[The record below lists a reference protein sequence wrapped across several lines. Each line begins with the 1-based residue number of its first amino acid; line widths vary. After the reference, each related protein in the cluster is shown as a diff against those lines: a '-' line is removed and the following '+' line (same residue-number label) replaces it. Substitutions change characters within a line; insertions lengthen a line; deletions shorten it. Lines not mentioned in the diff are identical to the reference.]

1 MMPEN
6 ITSPVLLDDRSNREL
21 LENVHPLSWE
31 NPTPSAKYDL
41 VILGAGP
48 AGLLTA
54 YEAATLGAK
63 VALIERDLLGGECLN
78 TGCIP
83 SKTIIRTSRLY
94 AEMRDAENFGARVPG
109 DIHVDFPFLVERMR
123 RIRARI
129 SRQGFSARQLSLM
142 GIDVYFGEGRFV
154 QPNTVAVGDTALRFK
169 KALIATGSRP
179 IIPSIPGLVEAGY
192 LTNENVFDSTESPR
206 RFLVVGGGPLGCELA
221 QAFCR
226 LSSQVAIVQKEPM
239 FLSQEERDA
248 AQILSDALARDGI
261 DIHLNTEVV
270 RVRMDGNEKV
280 IDLVSDGY
288 KSKIVVD
295 EILIGVGRTPNV
307 ESLGLDAVN
316 VKYDTEN
323 GIRINDFLQ
332 TTNRRIYAAG
342 DVCFEHK
349 FTHIEDASA
358 SIVVQNALF
367 LGRRRLSAL
376 IIPWCT
382 YTDPEIAHVGLYVR
396 EARQKGIQ
404 VKTFTVL
411 MHDVH
416 RAIADGEEEGFVK
429 IHVKEGTDIILGATV
444 VARHAGE
451 MINDLSLAIKMG
463 IGFRSLA
470 HVVHPYPTQAQAIQ
484 MAADAYDATRVRP
497 LYKWLLRKWL
507 AW

>member
-6 ITSPVLLDDRSNREL
+6 ITSPVLRDDRSNREL

-63 VALIERDLLGGECLN
+63 VAIIERDLLGGECLN

-109 DIHVDFPFLVERMR
+109 DVHVDFPFLVERMR

-142 GIDVYFGEGRFV
+142 GIDVYFGEGRFA
-154 QPNTVAVGDTALRFK
+154 QPNAVVVGATTLRFK
-169 KALIATGSRP
+169 KALIATGSRL

-192 LTNENVFDSTESPR
+192 LTNENVFDLTESPR
-206 RFLVVGGGPLGCELA
+206 RFLVIGGGPLGCELA

-226 LSSQVAIVQKEPM
+226 LGSQVAIVQKEPM

-248 AQILSDALARDGI
+248 AQILSDSLARDGI

-307 ESLGLDAVN
+307 ENL
-316 VKYDTEN
+316 
-323 GIRINDFLQ
+323 
-332 TTNRRIYAAG
+332 AG
-342 DVCFEHK
+342 C
-349 FTHIEDASA
+349 
-358 SIVVQNALF
+358 
-367 LGRRRLSAL
+367 
-376 IIPWCT
+376 
-382 YTDPEIAHVGLYVR
+382 
-396 EARQKGIQ
+396 
-404 VKTFTVL
+404 
-411 MHDVH
+411 
-416 RAIADGEEEGFVK
+416 
-429 IHVKEGTDIILGATV
+429 
-444 VARHAGE
+444 
-451 MINDLSLAIKMG
+451 
-463 IGFRSLA
+463 
-470 HVVHPYPTQAQAIQ
+470 
-484 MAADAYDATRVRP
+484 
-497 LYKWLLRKWL
+497 
-507 AW
+507 

>member
-6 ITSPVLLDDRSNREL
+6 ITSPVLRDDRSNREL

-31 NPTPSAKYDL
+31 NPTPSVKYDL

-63 VALIERDLLGGECLN
+63 VAIIERDLLGGECLN

-109 DIHVDFPFLVERMR
+109 DVHVDFPFLVERMR

-129 SRQGFSARQLSLM
+129 SGQGFSARQLSLM
-142 GIDVYFGEGRFV
+142 GIDVYFGEGRFA
-154 QPNTVAVGDTALRFK
+154 QPNTVAVGDTALRYK

-179 IIPSIPGLVEAGY
+179 IIPSIPGLIEADY
-192 LTNENVFDSTESPR
+192 LTNESVFDLTESPR
-206 RFLVVGGGPLGCELA
+206 RFLVIGGGPLGCELA

-226 LSSQVAIVQKEPM
+226 LGSQVAIVQKEPM

-270 RVRMDGNEKV
+270 RVQMDGNEKV

-376 IIPWCT
+376 TIPWCT

-429 IHVKEGTDIILGATV
+429 IHVKEGTDRILGATV
-444 VARHAGE
+444 VARHAGD

-463 IGFRSLA
+463 IGLRSLA
-470 HVVHPYPTQAQAIQ
+470 HIVHPYPTQAQAIQ
-484 MAADAYDATRVRP
+484 MAADAYDATRGRP